1 MTIGTT
7 NIGFST
13 IATEVGLSNTNL
25 SLSDLCRK
33 QIVLDPT
40 NSRQTYTLTDNL
52 TLLFSRSISKIAES
66 IVSPEEK
73 RFGL

>member
-1 MTIGTT
+1 MPAKDWPELVEPY
-7 NIGFST
+7 FS
-13 IATEVGLSNTNL
+13 IAS
-25 SLSDLCRK
+25 SACCCS
-33 QIVLDPT
+33 
-40 NSRQTYTLTDNL
+40 SFLTDNL